1 MLVALTGASLLIVAP
16 LLDLYREREARI
28 EMRRTMLAHLR
39 AAESQLP
46 ALRRRIAELRAG
58 GRDEN
63 LMLDGGGDGIALANL
78 QSEVE
83 ASAAAAGVAIGS
95 TEGLPAEARGDY
107 RRIGLHLVANGSY
120 AALADLLA
128 RLGDAAPPLL
138 VDNLKLHPLATE
150 GGPGAPMRFEAG
162 IDVYGFRAGSEP
174 DAPKR

>member
-1 MLVALTGASLLIVAP
+1 LIVAP
-16 LLDLYREREARI
+16 LLELYREREARI

-58 GRDEN
+58 GR
-63 LMLDGGGDGIALANL
+63 DGIALANL